1 MVTVSMKVTR
11 ILGVTAALCLL
22 ILANDACAQVYQG
35 RQVVKAELIADTATV
50 VPGKTFTA
58 GLLLRMAP
66 GWHTYWKFSGDAGL
80 PVEVKWKLP
89 PGWKAG
95 PVQWPI
101 PLEFDDP
108 GDIKTYGYHDEVLLM
123 QEITPPAAIGEEK
136 IRLEADANWL
146 VCEKICIPGSA
157 TVQMELGV
165 SRENTPANAPLFAR
179 YRQLLPRD
187 LPAGDQLMVTWS
199 RSGSELQLKVRGK
212 EFARHRV
219 VDFYP
224 SPDEKTVVGH
234 PAVESRSG
242 DEVNFRIPLESAD
255 KSVTSLPGLLIF
267 GEQPDG
273 SDRAA
278 WTIAP
283 AASTGSSPSVTR
295 STAAPAHGLLAY
307 LIFGFIGGFI
317 LNLMP
322 CVLPV
327 ISLKIFGFIQHA
339 GQSRA
344 KIFRSGLVFAAGI
357 FAWFIGLALLLI
369 VLKMAGHQITWAF
382 QFTNAYFVLF
392 MSVVVLVFALNLFGV
407 FEISLPQ
414 SAARNLLGPIAAEG
428 DAASFFQGV
437 FATVLATPCTAP
449 FLGTALGFAFT
460 QSAIVIL
467 AMFVAIAAGMSAPY
481 VLLCAQPAWL
491 RFLPRPGPWM
501 VQVKQF
507 MGFLLLATLLFLLYV
522 LGAQRGLEAVIW
534 ASCFLLVVSVACWMR
549 GAFMTP
555 VASGRARAITLIVML
570 VILAASGFYF
580 IGEKFSASKLTAA
593 APATGDWQPF
603 TPARLQSE
611 LSQGHTVF
619 VDFTAA
625 WCITCKFNEASVL
638 ETAAVRAAFQRHAV
652 TKLKADWTNGDPEIT
667 KLLQHFGRPGVPL
680 YVLYPGNQEEP
691 FVFPELLTK
700 GIVLGKL
707 ETLSRTVASQ

>member
-1 MVTVSMKVTR
+1 M
-11 ILGVTAALCLL
+11 GLL
-22 ILANDACAQVYQG
+22 AWSGLASSPVRAQVYQG
-35 RQVVKAELIADTATV
+35 RELVKAELIADSSAI

-58 GLLLRMAP
+58 GLLLRLAP

-80 PVEVKWKLP
+80 PIEWKWKLP

-95 PVQWPI
+95 AVHWPI

-123 QEITPPAAIGEEK
+123 QEITPPAAITEEK
-136 IRLEADANWL
+136 VKLMADANWL

-157 TVQMELGV
+157 AVQMELPTA
-165 SRENTPANAPLFAR
+165 RESTGANGALFDR
-179 YRQLLPRD
+179 YRQLLPKD
-187 LPAGDQLMVTWS
+187 LPADHLLAMAWT
-199 RSGSELQLKVRGK
+199 RSGADLHLKVRG
-212 EFARHRV
+212 EDFARHRV
-219 VDFYP
+219 VDFFP
-224 SPDEKTVVGH
+224 IPGDKIVVGH
-234 PAVESRSG
+234 PAVESHTAQ
-242 DEVNFRIPLESAD
+242 EVTFRVPLESGD
-255 KSVTSLPGLLIF
+255 SSVASLPGLLVF
-267 GEQPDG
+267 GEALDG

-278 WTIAP
+278 WSIEKGASAGSSTNAIQTIP
-283 AASTGSSPSVTR
+283 AASR
-295 STAAPAHGLLAY
+295 GLLTY

-327 ISLKIFGFIQHA
+327 ISLKIFGFIQQA

-344 KIFRSGLVFAAGI
+344 KIFRSGLAFTAGI

-369 VLKMAGHQITWAF
+369 ILKSAGHQITWAF

-407 FEISLPQ
+407 FEILLPQ
-414 SAARNLLGPIAAEG
+414 RATRGLLGATAVEG
-428 DAASFFQGV
+428 DSASFFQGV

-460 QSAIVIL
+460 QSGAVIF
-467 AMFVAIAAGMSAPY
+467 AMFVAIAAGMSLPY
-481 VLLCAQPAWL
+481 LLLSAQPAWL
-491 RFLPRPGPWM
+491 RFLPRPGAWM
-501 VQVKQF
+501 VRVKQF

-522 LGAQRGLEAVIW
+522 LGAQRGLEAVTW
-534 ASCFLLVVSVACWMR
+534 ASSFLLVVSIACWMK

-555 VASGRARAITLIVML
+555 MASARARAITLIVML
-570 VILAASGFYF
+570 ALLAASGFYF
-580 IGEKFSASKLTAA
+580 IGEKFTAAKLTSST
-593 APATGDWQPF
+593 ATEGGDWQPF

-611 LSQGHTVF
+611 LDQGHVVF

-638 ETAAVRAAFQRHAV
+638 ETAAVRESFQRHHV
-652 TKLKADWTNGDPEIT
+652 VKLRADWTNGDPEIT

-680 YVLYPGNQEEP
+680 YVLYPGQQDGP
-691 FVFPELLTK
+691 VVFPELLTK
-700 GIVLGKL
+700 GIILDKL
-707 ETLSRTVASQ
+707 ESISRTVASH